1 MRPKIQWSRI
11 ASAFATIEQ
20 YLLSYLNHVVC
31 KYVLLEPSPLRSPPL
46 MFLSQSLVKRQR
58 ILLRLASQVSDQNII
73 PDGWS

>member
-1 MRPKIQWSRI
+1 
-11 ASAFATIEQ
+11 
-20 YLLSYLNHVVC
+20 
-31 KYVLLEPSPLRSPPL
+31 